1 MKNLV
6 YVTSAINK
14 FDANEFEVS
23 HRFQETL
30 KTCYS
35 IKKYVPNVT
44 IIMHELSPVPIDEF
58 YFYVLEQLV
67 DQIKISYDH
76 YEYENNKLINYSGTK
91 GEIIGSQIFYND
103 PYIRE
108 YCKKFNRI
116 IKVSGRY
123 YLTEK
128 FNINNHVDPN
138 KFTFKRKWWYEPGF
152 LRDTRC
158 WSMPVQYID
167 KYLAILP
174 LALEKHETTN
184 RDIEH
189 LMAELLTDELVH
201 EVDQIGVAGMTGSG
215 YFIHD

>member
-14 FDANEFEVS
+14 FDANEAEVM

-44 IIMHELSPVPIDEF
+44 IIMHELSPVPINEF

-76 YEYENNKLINYSGTK
+76 YEYENNKLINYSATK
-91 GEIIGSQIFYND
+91 GEILGSQIFYND

-108 YCKKFNRI
+108 QCKKFNRI

-123 YLTEK
+123 YLTEN

-138 KFTFKRKWWYEPGF
+138 KFTFKRKWWYDPGF

-158 WSMPVQYID
+158 WSMPVQYMD
-167 KYLAILP
+167 KYLTILP
-174 LALEKHETTN
+174 LALKKHEQTN
-184 RDIEH
+184 QDLEH
-189 LMAELLTDELVH
+189 LMAEFITDELVH

>member
-76 YEYENNKLINYSGTK
+76 YEYENNKLINVKQKSN
-91 GEIIGSQIFYND
+91 II
-103 PYIRE
+103 
-108 YCKKFNRI
+108 
-116 IKVSGRY
+116 
-123 YLTEK
+123 
-128 FNINNHVDPN
+128 
-138 KFTFKRKWWYEPGF
+138 
-152 LRDTRC
+152 
-158 WSMPVQYID
+158 
-167 KYLAILP
+167 
-174 LALEKHETTN
+174 
-184 RDIEH
+184 
-189 LMAELLTDELVH
+189 
-201 EVDQIGVAGMTGSG
+201 
-215 YFIHD
+215 

>member
-6 YVTSAINK
+6 YVMSAINK
-14 FDANEFEVS
+14 FNATESEVAY
-23 HRFQETL
+23 RFQETL

-44 IIMHELSPVPIDEF
+44 IIIHELSPVPINEF

-67 DQIKISYDH
+67 DHIKISCDH
-76 YEYENNKLINYSGTK
+76 YEYENNELIHFAGTK
-91 GEIIGSQIFYND
+91 GEMLGSQIFYND

-108 YCKKFNRI
+108 KCNKFNRI

-123 YLTEK
+123 SLTEK
-128 FNINNHVDPN
+128 FNINHHVDPN
-138 KFTFKRKWWYEPGF
+138 KFTFKRKWWYDPGF

-167 KYLAILP
+167 KYLEILP
-174 LALEKHETTN
+174 LALEIHEQTN
-184 RDIEH
+184 KDIEH
-189 LMAELLTDELVH
+189 LMADLIPDELVY
-201 EVDQIGVAGMTGSG
+201 EVEQIGVAGMTGG
-215 YFIHD
+215 NYFIHD

>member
-14 FDANEFEVS
+14 FGADKNEVLN
-23 HRFQETL
+23 RFQETL

-35 IKKYVPNVT
+35 IKKFVPNVT
-44 IIMHELSPVPIDEF
+44 IIIHELSPVPINEF
-58 YFYVLEQLV
+58 YFYILEQLV
-67 DQIKISYDH
+67 DYIKISSDH

-91 GEIIGSQIFYND
+91 GELVGSYLFYND
-103 PYIRE
+103 SYIKE
-108 YCKKFNRI
+108 TCKKFNRI

-128 FNINNHVDPN
+128 FNINDHTDPT

-158 WSMPVQYID
+158 WSMPSQYID
-167 KYLAILP
+167 KYLTILP
-174 LALEKHETTN
+174 LALAKHEQTN
-184 RDIEH
+184 QDIEH
-189 LMAELLTDELVH
+189 LMAEFISDELVH

-215 YFIHD
+215 YFTHD